1 MRTED
6 HLILKAY
13 KQSTTVINENLVA
26 RHALNQENKKR
37 IREGKP
43 PMTPAE
49 IDRFLKSGAPAAANY
64 DSTVPDVM
72 GFTFSWGT
80 KDSKTGFK
88 THWPDGAGFI
98 DERINIGAF
107 LNDNNYFLDKVEPV
121 AKAIEETY
129 KRVYHLPARG
139 QVTIPHEELKV
150 FLKPDSSDSRVA
162 NLAVARGY
170 IILAASNPLVL
181 DTQKIVIIMNPSG
194 PGGISYGDLI
204 SITQEELNAF

>member
-43 PMTPAE
+43 PMTPA
-49 IDRFLKSGAPAAANY
+49 AANY
-64 DSTVPDVM
+64 DSTVPDVK

-88 THWPDGAGFI
+88 THWPNDAGWFI

-129 KRVYHLPARG
+129 KRVYHLPARV
-139 QVTIPHEELKV
+139 QVTIPHGELKV

-194 PGGISYGDLI
+194 PGAISYGDLI